1 MSDENK
7 TQKEPYQS
15 QMGLWIVIGA
25 ALGVV
30 FAQFVDNYGY
40 GIGIGVAFG
49 IVVGAIIDA
58 QNKAKAEQGQEENS
72 SESGAEIQD

>member
-7 TQKEPYQS
+7 NQDKPYQS
-15 QMGLWIVIGA
+15 QLGLWIVIGA

-40 GIGIGVAFG
+40 GIGVGVAFG

-58 QNKAKAEQGQEENS
+58 QNKKKAEQQETSRDSQAEGQ
-72 SESGAEIQD
+72 D